1 MHGYNIYI
9 YYEWHVY
16 SFSLSLENIIF
27 ILPTY
32 RPYVYLS
39 FARETLIQ
47 VDVALLIHQYS
58 KQQNGWD
65 TLDS

>member
-1 MHGYNIYI
+1 MVIYT
-9 YYEWHVY
+9 VNGMF
-16 SFSLSLENIIF
+16 SFSLSSENFIF